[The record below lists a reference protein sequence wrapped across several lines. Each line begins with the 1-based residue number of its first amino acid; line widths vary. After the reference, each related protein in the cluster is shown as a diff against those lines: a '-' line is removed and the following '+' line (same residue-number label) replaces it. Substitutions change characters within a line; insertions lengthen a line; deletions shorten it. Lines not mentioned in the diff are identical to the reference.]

1 MTTMITPRAPR
12 DGDRSRTAVLPA
24 SCRAIGAQLGAARET
39 RQLSIED
46 VASKLLLSRGQIL
59 GLERAQ
65 PAAFYTTGFFLR
77 GLRKYMTFMDL
88 PAELLVEDVEGEED
102 GLRLTLAD
110 LRPARDRSALLLSRA
125 MTGAAAAAAL
135 VIAVGAGGYL
145 IRTAWSE
152 ATTVEGD
159 TLSLSAESLLPS
171 QPIQLPVVASRSV
184 QAQPASSA
192 LAAGDPDAAVRVSV
206 GKATWVF
213 IRYPDNRVIER
224 RLAAGEEL
232 EVGPLPVFLA
242 VGTADSVEVRVENR
256 PVALGPYIRNGQ
268 VRMTQPDLAKLV
280 P

>member
-1 MTTMITPRAPR
+1 M
-12 DGDRSRTAVLPA
+12 
-24 SCRAIGAQLGAARET
+24 
-39 RQLSIED
+39 
-46 VASKLLLSRGQIL
+46 
-59 GLERAQ
+59 
-65 PAAFYTTGFFLR
+65 
-77 GLRKYMTFMDL
+77 
-88 PAELLVEDVEGEED
+88 
-102 GLRLTLAD
+102 
-110 LRPARDRSALLLSRA
+110 
-125 MTGAAAAAAL
+125 
-135 VIAVGAGGYL
+135 IAVGAGAYL

-152 ATTVEGD
+152 ATTEEGD

-184 QAQPASSA
+184 QAQPASSV

-213 IRYPDNRVIER
+213 IRYPDNRVVER